1 MTPLVGLPKT
11 VARRKVAILSVM
23 SRGFFG
29 GASRTVVALADVGSA
44 SAGFAL
50 VKVRR
55 GNPALVLAA
64 HRNTLPPEERSAE
77 AAVARLPELL
87 EDAGKRVLEQY
98 IKMFHK
104 EGGPIARAYV
114 VMRAPWVHSK
124 AVHSSKEFPQDV
136 RISGRVI
143 ADIAK
148 EALHAAD
155 GIDKQ
160 NFLEATVTAVE
171 LNGYLT
177 REPEGKMAH
186 SVALTGW
193 VSDSDPRMRAS
204 VGQALGRLLP
214 HVPPA
219 YYSATRVLLFALGDR
234 IMSRDCVIVDV
245 SSDASTITVVYN
257 GVAQAQEIVGEGVRS
272 IAQRLAPGGMPEE
285 TISLLHLLEREQCDT
300 DVCQSLRDSI
310 GRVEPELV
318 RLFGEAM
325 GKIAA
330 TRRLPSQLVLC
341 THSNMSAWLARFF
354 SRIDFTQFTQTAQPF
369 SVQEITASD
378 FTAEAQAE
386 HGIVLDVGL
395 AAAATLVNKE

>member
-1 MTPLVGLPKT
+1 MTL
-11 VARRKVAILSVM
+11 
-23 SRGFFG
+23 GFFG
-29 GASRTVVALADVGSA
+29 DASRAVVALADVGSA
-44 SAGFAL
+44 NAGFAL
-50 VKVRR
+50 VDVRR
-55 GNPALVLAA
+55 SKPAVVLVA

-77 AAVARLPELL
+77 AAIARLPELL

-98 IKMFHK
+98 ANMSRKK
-104 EGGPIARAYV
+104 GGAITRAYV

-124 AVHSSKEFPQDV
+124 AVRLSKNFPQETRV
-136 RISGRVI
+136 SARII

-148 EALHAAD
+148 EALHSVD

-177 REPEGKMAH
+177 KEPEGK
-186 SVALTGW
+186 VASSITLTGL
-193 VSDSDPRMRAS
+193 VSDCDPRVRAS
-204 VGQALGRLLP
+204 AGQTLGRLLP
-214 HVPPA
+214 HVAPA
-219 YYSATRVLLFALGDR
+219 YYSATRVLLVALGDR
-234 IMSRDCVIVDV
+234 MMGRDCVIADV

-257 GVAQAQEIVGEGVRS
+257 GVAQAQEIIGEGVHS
-272 IAQRLAPGGMPEE
+272 IAKRLVPSGMPEE
-285 TISLLHLLEREQCDT
+285 TIALLRLIEREQCDT

-330 TRRLPSQLVLC
+330 SRRLPSQLVLC
-341 THSNMSAWLARFF
+341 THTNMSAWLARFF

-378 FTAEAQAE
+378 FTDGVQAE
-386 HGIVLDVGL
+386 RGVALDVGL
-395 AAAATLVNKE
+395 AAAAALVNKG